1 MTIILDILKLFVV
14 LVYSFFVLDSLLSTK
29 YDSDE
34 GNLFWFDFV
43 YLAYAGVNFIL
54 IVKVLHG

>member
-1 MTIILDILKLFVV
+1 MTIVLDVLKFFVV
-14 LVYSFFVLDSLLSTK
+14 LIYLFFVLDSLLSTK

-34 GNLFWFDFV
+34 GKLFWSDFV